1 LHSLI
6 VKIDRNYLKDFL
18 YLTKSI
24 YFYTAKRRFLS
35 GSRKILLAVLLSLAV
50 SYNPV
55 AIERSESTPDK
66 IVPGN
71 IRIINSYSSGP
82 EFDECSNTINSF
94 IHKWAIAGAS
104 VAIARDGKL
113 IYAKGF
119 GQADTAAGI
128 ETQPYSKFR
137 IASISKLVT
146 AVAIMKLQEDGR
158 LALDDKVFGPD
169 GILNDSC
176 YLNPR
181 DKRVFDI
188 TVGHLLS
195 HEGGWSQRWG
205 DQMFMPQIVAGQMKT
220 SLPVDTKTIIRFAL
234 SKRLHFTPGTGR
246 SYSNLGY
253 SILGLVV
260 EKISGIPYT
269 EYCRK
274 EIFEPLGI
282 YDMVPAKNMPDQK
295 APFEVTYYEPAGMP
309 MKPSIYGT
317 GEMVPVTYGGNDI
330 ETLGGAGVWLATS
343 PDLMRLLL
351 AVDGFSYNED
361 LLSDQS
367 ISLMTDMN
375 NQFAPVGWKTTY
387 IDGNWIRTGSFSGTA
402 GMIKRQPDGI
412 SWVVLM
418 NSSTWNGP
426 EIHSYINRMMSKV
439 LLQVREWPDHDLFD
453 NSLPLPIRMELSGIN

>member
-1 LHSLI
+1 LI
-6 VKIDRNYLKDFL
+6 SSK
-18 YLTKSI
+18 
-24 YFYTAKRRFLS
+24 
-35 GSRKILLAVLLSLAV
+35 KILIAVLLSLVV
-50 SYNPV
+50 SYNPG
-55 AIERSESTPDK
+55 AIERSEGLPDK

-71 IRIINSYSSGP
+71 IRLTNSNSSRA
-82 EFDECSNTINSF
+82 EFAECDNTISSF
-94 IHKWAIAGAS
+94 LHKWTIAGAS

-113 IYAKGF
+113 VYAKGF
-119 GQADTAAGI
+119 GFADTAAGV
-128 ETQPYSKFR
+128 EVQPYSKFR

-146 AVAIMKLQEDGR
+146 AVAIMKLQEAGK
-158 LALDDKVFGPD
+158 LSLDDKVFGCN

-176 YLNPR
+176 YWYPK
-181 DKRVFDI
+181 DKRVFNI
-188 TVGHLLS
+188 TVAHLLS

-205 DQMFMPQIVAGQMKT
+205 DQMFMPQVVASQMKA
-220 SLPVDTKTIIRFAL
+220 SLPVDTKTIVRFAL
-234 SKRLHFTPGTGR
+234 NKRLYFAPGTGR

-253 SILGLVV
+253 SILGLVI
-260 EKISGIPYT
+260 EKISGMPYN

-282 YDMVPAKNMPDQK
+282 YDMVPAKNLPDQK

-309 MKPSIYGT
+309 MRPSIYGT

-330 ETLGGAGVWLATS
+330 ETLGGAGGWLATA

-361 LLSDQS
+361 LLSEQS
-367 ISLMTDMN
+367 IRFMTDLN
-375 NQFAPVGWKTTY
+375 NNFAPVGWKTTY

-402 GMIKRQPDGI
+402 GMIKRQPDGF

-418 NSSTWNGP
+418 NSSSWNGP

-439 LLQVREWPDHDLFD
+439 LSQVQEWPDYNLFD
-453 NSLPLPIRMELSGIN
+453 NSLPLPIRLELSGIN

>member
-1 LHSLI
+1 MINSK
-6 VKIDRNYLKDFL
+6 KI
-18 YLTKSI
+18 I
-24 YFYTAKRRFLS
+24 
-35 GSRKILLAVLLSLAV
+35 LAVLLALIV
-50 SYNPV
+50 SYYPV
-55 AIERSESTPDK
+55 ANEKSEGLPDK

-71 IRIINSYSSGP
+71 VRLTNANSSGL
-82 EFDECSNTINSF
+82 EFDGCENTINSF
-94 IHKWAIAGAS
+94 LHKWTIAGAS

-113 IYAKGF
+113 VYAKGF
-119 GQADTAAGI
+119 GFADKEAGI

-146 AVAIMKLQEDGR
+146 AVAIMKLQEEGK
-158 LALDDKVFGPD
+158 LSLDDKVFGPD
-169 GILNDSC
+169 GIMNDSC
-176 YLNPR
+176 YCYPR

-188 TVGHLLS
+188 TVAHLLS
-195 HEGGWSQRWG
+195 HEGGWSQQWG
-205 DQMFMPQIVAGQMKT
+205 DQMFMPQVVASQMKT
-220 SLPVDTKTIIRFAL
+220 SLPVDTKTIVRFAL
-234 SKRLHFTPGTGR
+234 SKRLYFTPGTGR

-253 SILGLVV
+253 SILGLVI
-260 EKISGIPYT
+260 EKISGMPYD

-282 YDMVPAKNMPDQK
+282 YDMVSAKNMPDQK

-309 MKPSIYGT
+309 MRPSIYGT

-330 ETLGGAGVWLATS
+330 ESLGGAGGWLATA

-361 LLSDQS
+361 LLSEQS
-367 ISLMTDMN
+367 IRFMTDLN
-375 NQFAPVGWKTTY
+375 NRFAPVGWKTTL

-412 SWVVLM
+412 SWVVLL
-418 NSSTWNGP
+418 NSSAWNGP

-439 LLQVREWPDHDLFD
+439 LSQVQEWPDYDLFD
-453 NSLPLPIRMELSGIN
+453 NSLPLPIRLELSGIN

>member
-1 LHSLI
+1 MISS
-6 VKIDRNYLKDFL
+6 K
-18 YLTKSI
+18 
-24 YFYTAKRRFLS
+24 
-35 GSRKILLAVLLSLAV
+35 KILLAVLLSIVV
-50 SYNPV
+50 SHNPG
-55 AIERSESTPDK
+55 AIEKSESLPDK

-71 IRIINSYSSGP
+71 IRLTNLNSSGS
-82 EFDECSNTINSF
+82 EFDECENTINSF
-94 IHKWAIAGAS
+94 LHKWTITGAS
-104 VAIARDGKL
+104 IAIARSGRL

-119 GQADTAAGI
+119 GYADTAQGI
-128 ETQPYSKFR
+128 EIQPYSKFR

-146 AVAIMKLQEDGR
+146 ATAIMKLNEAGK
-158 LALDDKVFGPD
+158 LSVNDKVFGTC

-176 YLNPR
+176 YCHPK

-188 TVGHLLS
+188 TIAHLLS
-195 HEGGWSQRWG
+195 HEGGWSQSWG
-205 DQMFMPQIVAGQMKT
+205 DQMFMPQVVAGQMNT
-220 SLPVDTKTIIRFAL
+220 SLPVDMKTIIRFAL
-234 SKRLHFTPGTGR
+234 SKRLYFTPGTGR

-253 SILGLVV
+253 SILGLIV

-282 YDMVPAKNMPDQK
+282 YDMVAAKNMPYEK

-309 MKPSIYGT
+309 KRPSIYGT

-330 ETLGGAGVWLATS
+330 ETLGGAGAWLATA

-367 ISLMTDMN
+367 IRFMTDSN
-375 NQFAPVGWKTTY
+375 NRFAPVGWKTTL

-402 GMIKRQPDGI
+402 GMMKRQPDGI

-439 LLQVREWPDHDLFD
+439 LAQIQEWPDYDLFK
-453 NSLPLPIRMELSGIN
+453 NSLPLPIRLELSGIN